1 MHVQREL
8 NLVCAVCCVWLCLL
22 DLKWPRAQP
31 LALSYPAAEGF
42 KMKPNQLY
50 DATAGLNVIK
60 CQHRSRLNERVNE
73 DNE

>member
-8 NLVCAVCCVWLCLL
+8 NLVCAVCCVRLCLL

-50 DATAGLNVIK
+50 DPTAGLNVIK

-73 DNE
+73 GNE